1 MAASRSTVRKTSIIQ
16 RSRPHST
23 TSQRKA
29 KPYDYYANEYFRY
42 SASYSP
48 AIQLLSLRN
57 VTADALAQYRQVTAA
72 DEDGIYPLRHY
83 ASNLRLQEAV
93 APRYLAALV
102 DPTANPV
109 DTDNLYMGYRTAGSG
124 ALYTYVK
131 VAKSGNNYLGDAAKR
146 PAPNLGTSYEIAFFV
161 KEGDSYRQVSPIK
174 QASVYSYVYT
184 VLSNSTAKESLQN
197 VAKALF
203 LYGEAAK
210 DYFASVQ

>member
-42 SASYSP
+42 SSSYSP

-131 VAKSGNNYLGDAAKR
+131 VAKSGNNY
-146 PAPNLGTSYEIAFFV
+146 
-161 KEGDSYRQVSPIK
+161 
-174 QASVYSYVYT
+174 
-184 VLSNSTAKESLQN
+184 
-197 VAKALF
+197 
-203 LYGEAAK
+203 
-210 DYFASVQ
+210 